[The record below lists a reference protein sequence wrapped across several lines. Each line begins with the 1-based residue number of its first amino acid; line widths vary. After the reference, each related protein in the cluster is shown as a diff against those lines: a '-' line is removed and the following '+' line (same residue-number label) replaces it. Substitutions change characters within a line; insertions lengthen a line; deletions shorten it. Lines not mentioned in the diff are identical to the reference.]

1 MVKQAR
7 AGRVAGKRILVTGGA
22 GGLGAAC
29 ARRLSDEGALVII
42 ADLLDDA
49 GEHLARELGGHY
61 RRLDVSSEEEWSALS
76 LGLKRDFGG
85 LDGLVNNAG
94 IASSKAGEDVES
106 IALEDLHR
114 IFAVNVDGTVLGC
127 KYGIPLMV
135 GDASEGVRGS
145 IVNLSSIA
153 ALIPASFL
161 LAYGASK
168 ATVAHITRS
177 VAMHCAERD
186 YGIRCNSLHPGIVRT
201 DMMNGIIDRVGREKS
216 LGADKAGAAFEAQV
230 PLGCAQ
236 EPVDIANGAL
246 FLLSDESRF
255 ITGTQLIV
263 DGGMTLC
270 N

>member
-1 MVKQAR
+1 MNRAR

-42 ADLLDDA
+42 ADLLNDA
-49 GEHLARELGGHY
+49 GEQLAQEIGAHY

-76 LGLKRDFGG
+76 VGLRRDFGS

-106 IALEDLHR
+106 MALEDLHR
-114 IFAVNVDGTVLGC
+114 IFAVNVDGTILGC
-127 KYGIPLMV
+127 KYCIPLMV
-135 GDASEGVRGS
+135 GDASDGVRGS

-161 LAYGASK
+161 VAYGASK

-177 VAMHCAERD
+177 VAMHCAERG

-201 DMMNGIIDRVGREKS
+201 DMMNGIIDRVGRERN
-216 LGADKAGAAFEAQV
+216 LGADQAGAVFEAQV
-230 PLGCAQ
+230 PLGCPQ
-236 EPVDIANGAL
+236 EPEDIANAAL

>member
-1 MVKQAR
+1 MKQVR
-7 AGRVAGKRILVTGGA
+7 EGRVAGKRILVTGGA

-29 ARRLSDEGALVII
+29 ARRLSEEGALVII

-49 GEHLARELGGHY
+49 GAQLAQELGGHY
-61 RRLDVSSEEEWSALS
+61 RRLDVSCEEGWSALA
-76 LGLKRDFGG
+76 LDLKRDVGR

-94 IASSKAGEDVES
+94 IASSKGGEDVES
-106 IALEDLHR
+106 IAVEDLHR

-127 KYGIPLMV
+127 KYCIPLMV
-135 GDASEGVRGS
+135 DGASGGVPGS

-177 VAMHCAERD
+177 VAMHCAERG

-201 DMMNGIIDRVGREKS
+201 DMMNGIIDRVGRERNW
-216 LGADKAGAAFEAQV
+216 GADQAGAAFESQV

-236 EPVDIANGAL
+236 EPVDIANAAL

>member
-1 MVKQAR
+1 M
-7 AGRVAGKRILVTGGA
+7 
-22 GGLGAAC
+22 
-29 ARRLSDEGALVII
+29 D
-42 ADLLDDA
+42 
-49 GEHLARELGGHY
+49 
-61 RRLDVSSEEEWSALS
+61 
-76 LGLKRDFGG
+76 
-85 LDGLVNNAG
+85 
-94 IASSKAGEDVES
+94 
-106 IALEDLHR
+106 DLHR

-127 KYGIPLMV
+127 KYCIPLMV
-135 GDASEGVRGS
+135 EGASGGTAGS

-168 ATVAHITRS
+168 AAVAHITRS
-177 VAMHCAERD
+177 VAMHCAERG

-201 DMMNGIIDRVGREKS
+201 DMMNGIIDRVGRERN
-216 LGADKAGAAFEAQV
+216 LEADQAGAAFEAQV

>member
-1 MVKQAR
+1 MDR
-7 AGRVAGKRILVTGGA
+7 AQVGRVAGKRILVTGGA

-29 ARRLSDEGALVII
+29 ARRLSDEGAVVII

-49 GEHLARELGGHY
+49 GGQLAQEVGGHY
-61 RRLDVSSEEEWSALS
+61 RRLDVTSEEEWSAFS

-94 IASSKAGEDVES
+94 IASSRGGEDIES
-106 IALEDLHR
+106 ITLEDLHR

-135 GDASEGVRGS
+135 EGASGGVPGS

-161 LAYGASK
+161 VAYGASK

-177 VAMHCAERD
+177 VAMHCAERG

-201 DMMNGIIDRVGREKS
+201 AMMNGIIDRVGRERN
-216 LGADKAGAAFEAQV
+216 LGAEQAGAMFEGQV
-230 PLGCAQ
+230 PLGRPQ
-236 EPVDIANGAL
+236 EPEDIANAAL
-246 FLLSDESRF
+246 FLLADESRF
-255 ITGTQLIV
+255 MTGIQLIV
-263 DGGMTLC
+263 DGGMMLC

>member
-1 MVKQAR
+1 MNRAR

-29 ARRLSDEGALVII
+29 ARRLSEEGALVII
-42 ADLLDDA
+42 ADLLNDA
-49 GEHLARELGGHY
+49 GEQLAQEIGVHY

-76 LGLKRDFGG
+76 VGLRRDFGG

-94 IASSKAGEDVES
+94 IANSNAGEDVES
-106 IALEDLHR
+106 MALEDLHR

-127 KYGIPLMV
+127 KYCIPLMV
-135 GDASEGVRGS
+135 GDASDGVRGS

-161 LAYGASK
+161 VAYGASK

-177 VAMHCAERD
+177 VAMHCAERG

-201 DMMNGIIDRVGREKS
+201 DMMNGIIDRVGRERN
-216 LGADKAGAAFEAQV
+216 LGADQAGAVFEAQV
-230 PLGCAQ
+230 PLGCPQ
-236 EPVDIANGAL
+236 EPEDIANAAL

>member
-1 MVKQAR
+1 MNQAR
-7 AGRVAGKRILVTGGA
+7 AGRVAGKRILVTGGVQ
-22 GGLGAAC
+22 GIGAAC
-29 ARRLSDEGALVII
+29 ARRLSEEGAQVII
-42 ADLLDDA
+42 ADLLDEE
-49 GEHLARELGGHY
+49 GQHLAQDLGAQY
-61 RRLDVSSEEEWSALS
+61 RRLDVSSEEGWSALS
-76 LGLKRDFGG
+76 LSLKRDFGG

-94 IASSKAGEDVES
+94 VASSKAGEDVERIS
-106 IALEDLHR
+106 LEDLHR
-114 IFAVNVDGTVLGC
+114 IFAINVDGTVLGC

-135 GDASEGVRGS
+135 GGASDGARGS

-161 LAYGASK
+161 VAYGASK

-177 VAMHCAERD
+177 VAMHCAERG

-201 DMMNGIIDRVGREKS
+201 AMMNGIIDRVGRENN
-216 LGADKAGAAFEAQV
+216 LAADQAGAMFEAKV
-230 PLGCAQ
+230 PLGRPQ
-236 EPVDIANGAL
+236 EPEDIANAAL

>member
-1 MVKQAR
+1 MNQAR
-7 AGRVAGKRILVTGGA
+7 AGRVAGRRILVTGGVR
-22 GGLGAAC
+22 GLGAAC
-29 ARRLSDEGALVII
+29 ARRLSDEGARVII
-42 ADLLDDA
+42 ADLFDDA
-49 GEHLARELGGHY
+49 GERLAQEIGGHY

-94 IASSKAGEDVES
+94 IASSKAGEDVQR

-127 KYGIPLMV
+127 KYCIPLMV
-135 GDASEGVRGS
+135 GDSSGAVPGS

-161 LAYGASK
+161 VAYGASK
-168 ATVAHITRS
+168 STVAHITRS
-177 VAMHCAERD
+177 VAMHCAERG

-201 DMMNGIIDRVGREKS
+201 EMMNGIIDRVGRES
-216 LGADKAGAAFEAQV
+216 NLGAEQAGAMFEAKV
-230 PLGCAQ
+230 PLGCPQ
-236 EPVDIANGAL
+236 EPEDIANAAL